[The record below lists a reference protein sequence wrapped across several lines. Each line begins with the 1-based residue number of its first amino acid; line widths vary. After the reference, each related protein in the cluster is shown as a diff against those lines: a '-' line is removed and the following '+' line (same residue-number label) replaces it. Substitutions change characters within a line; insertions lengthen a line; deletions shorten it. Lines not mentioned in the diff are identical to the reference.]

1 MQKCECFVFLFI
13 LFLVSTQFV
22 FSRCFCLPHTTVHYT
37 NWWWWL
43 YANGVAGDA
52 QLMTIKMTMPASNFN
67 SAWLRCVIVIVAT
80 PFPISYHLKSAAVKP
95 VSSSGHVTQFLHL
108 SSSGWWWLF
117 ILSDLLCTICVQAI
131 YNVYYTYVNFT
142 GHAFWTGCNEPS

>member
-1 MQKCECFVFLFI
+1 MCAKVWMFCFSFH
-13 LFLVSTQFV
+13 FV
-22 FSRCFCLPHTTVHYT
+22 FSFNSICLLPLLLSPPTVHYT

-43 YANGVAGDA
+43 YANGVAADA
-52 QLMTIKMTMPASNFN
+52 HLMTIKMTMPASDFN